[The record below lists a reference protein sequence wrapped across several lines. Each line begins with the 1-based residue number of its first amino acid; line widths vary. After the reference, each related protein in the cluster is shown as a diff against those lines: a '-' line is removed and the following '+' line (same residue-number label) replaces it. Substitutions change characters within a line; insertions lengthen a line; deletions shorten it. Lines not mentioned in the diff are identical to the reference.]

1 MSDITKFK
9 KKKGETIDVTEHK
22 MLMTDLNI
30 QESKPNFPN
39 LEFQKKY
46 DKFKSTIK
54 IISQRKN
61 DFDYSIPNSLF
72 LPIS

>member
-1 MSDITKFK
+1 
-9 KKKGETIDVTEHK
+9 
-22 MLMTDLNI
+22 MTDLNI